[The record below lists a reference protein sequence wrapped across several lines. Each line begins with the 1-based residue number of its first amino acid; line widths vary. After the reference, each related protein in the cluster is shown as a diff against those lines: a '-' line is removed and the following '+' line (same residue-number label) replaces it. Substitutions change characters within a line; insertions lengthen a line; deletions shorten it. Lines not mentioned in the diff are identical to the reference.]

1 MHYQMTA
8 YVLEANYTV
17 ALKVKCHPKGGY
29 MKNSHSYMWKFIFFI
44 NFRIELKNL
53 NGFYVCAES
62 FFPFIFL
69 WP

>member
-1 MHYQMTA
+1 
-8 YVLEANYTV
+8 
-17 ALKVKCHPKGGY
+17 

-53 NGFYVCAES
+53 NGFYICVES